1 MSKMK
6 RIKEDVA
13 EMLEAGLSDQAI
25 AQALDVDYSF
35 AVELIRVVEK
45 EMFEID
51 MEYKYPYNDYEHI
64 PDTQF
69 AYITLMRK

>member
-6 RIKEDVA
+6 RLKEEVA
-13 EMLEAGLSDQAI
+13 EMIESGLTNKEI
-25 AQALDVDYSF
+25 AKALNVDYSF
-35 AVELIRVVEK
+35 AVELIRVVEQQ
-45 EMFEID
+45 MFEVD
-51 MEYKYPYNDYEHI
+51 MEYKYPYGDYEHI